1 MIGPHPYHYPNNC
14 DEFELHKFAH
24 MNNQVLIDLE
34 IERLS
39 CLLCAN
45 EMRKNDGIHMGGK
58 NVREIIEMMEERAVS
73 MKDKIEQMLEQ
84 LR

>member
-1 MIGPHPYHYPNNC
+1 
-14 DEFELHKFAH
+14 
-24 MNNQVLIDLE
+24 
-34 IERLS
+34 
-39 CLLCAN
+39 
-45 EMRKNDGIHMGGK
+45 MRKNDGFHMGGK